1 MIYTV
6 TFNPS
11 LDYVIQVDNLILGNV
26 NRTTKEAVFP
36 GGKGVNVSVMLS
48 NLGISSTALGFIA
61 GFTGEQLKKML
72 TEFGC
77 DTDFIELEEGLTRIN
92 VKINSN
98 EESEINGQGPDISNA
113 AIEQLFEK
121 LQNLKEGDIL
131 VLAGSIP
138 NTLPENIYEIIMEKL
153 QEKGIRVVVDAT
165 KDLLLNVLKYHP
177 FLIKPNNHELG
188 EMFGVMLN
196 SDEEIITYAKKLQE
210 KGAENVL
217 VSMAGDGA
225 ILITED
231 GAIYKGL
238 PPKGKVV
245 NSVGAGDSMVAGF
258 LTGFLN
264 TGDYEKAFRL
274 GIATGSATAFLAWLA
289 TKEDVVSLL
298 KEDKG
303 SFGL

>member
-11 LDYVIQVDNLILGNV
+11 LDYVIQVDNLTLGNV

-77 DTDFIELEEGLTRIN
+77 DTDFIELKEGLTRIN

-98 EESEINGQGPDISNA
+98 EETEINGQGPDISNA

-165 KDLLLNVLKYHP
+165 KELLLNVLKYHP

-188 EMFGVMLN
+188 EMFGVTLN

-303 SFGL
+303 NFGL